1 MRRRLGA
8 SALALAVLVGAVPLA
23 AGAAGAV
30 TGAVAP
36 ADDVFYPEDDRP
48 ADKAVQPPVGDAG
61 NADRAE
67 NAATVTSTSARDR
80 EAALMRG
87 SRQAADTAG
96 WMPSLYQGKWY
107 MPAKED
113 IRRCIMDRESNFNY
127 RVVGAGLYF
136 GAYQMNRGLAVGATH
151 MMEKE
156 VAKEFGEEGVAIL
169 RALRKTP
176 PHTWN
181 RYWQDRAF
189 WTIWRNGEGA
199 GHWRGG
205 SHSCF

>member
-8 SALALAVLVGAVPLA
+8 SALAVVALLTVA
-23 AGAAGAV
+23 
-30 TGAVAP
+30 TGASSTAQAQAP
-36 ADDVFYPEDDRP
+36 ASVTADDVFYPDDQKPDEKP
-48 ADKAVQPPVGDAG
+48 ADKPAEPQADDSVDAP
-61 NADRAE
+61 
-67 NAATVTSTSARDR
+67 AASSARDR

-87 SRQAADTAG
+87 SRQAADTSG
-96 WMPSLYQGKWY
+96 WMPSLYQGKWF
-107 MPAKED
+107 MPAKEE

-136 GAYQMNRGLAVGATH
+136 GAYQMNRGLAIGATH

-156 VAKEFGEEGVAIL
+156 VAKEMGAEGVAIV
-169 RALRKTP
+169 RALRKTAP
-176 PHTWN
+176 NTWN

-189 WTIWRNGEGA
+189 WTIWRKGAGA

>member
-8 SALALAVLVGAVPLA
+8 SALALAALLAAVPLA
-23 AGAAGAV
+23 AGAAGAA
-30 TGAVAP
+30 TGAAAP
-36 ADDVFYPEDDRP
+36 ANDVFYPDDQQPEDTAAEPP
-48 ADKAVQPPVGDAG
+48 AGDAA
-61 NADRAE
+61 NAPTA
-67 NAATVTSTSARDR
+67 SSARDR

-87 SRQAADTAG
+87 SRQAADTVG

-113 IRRCIMDRESNFNY
+113 VRRCIMDRESNFNY

-156 VAKEFGEEGVAIL
+156 VAREFGAEGVAIL
-169 RALRKTP
+169 KALRKTP
-176 PHTWN
+176 PNTWN

-189 WTIWRNGEGA
+189 WTIWRNGDGA

-205 SHSCF
+205 AHSCF